1 MADSLSRT
9 LARFVDNLQF
19 ESLPAEVPDKIK
31 TSLLHGLLGAFLG
44 AETEHA
50 KSSIELVKLEEGR
63 ADGASILV
71 DGTKA
76 TRCGAAFANS
86 KMMHATNQ
94 SDSYRMLIHPGP
106 CIIPAALATAQI
118 ERRAGRELITALAAG
133 YEVEARIAGDFI
145 PSTQARGFRS
155 SPVYGTLGAAVA
167 TAKLLRLNVDQ
178 LVTTMALACTFT
190 GGTTEGPRSGGREM
204 LFHEPNAT
212 RNGIMAALLAREHVR
227 GSETALEGAAGF
239 YNAFTGNN
247 RGDLSYVFDGPD
259 HVSLDSIVS
268 DLGERW
274 ELLHVTPKLYPTAGY
289 NCPVIELMT
298 EMRAT
303 HNLPIDEIEK
313 ITVDMNWLETTYPS
327 PAFPNPERSANAPAV
342 GSTHYFTAYTCVHG
356 NYHPLRQRID
366 PGDGSNDDD
375 AAVMGLMKKVEVI
388 GHQDRQA
395 FAPRITVSLE
405 GGTEYMGEYRGNEL
419 EWNLATELR
428 RVRPLFD
435 DMPWPKEKLESVA
448 QMVTGLE
455 IEQRMDHLIAQCVKI
470 DIL

>member
-19 ESLPAEVPDKIK
+19 ENLPPEVPDKVK
-31 TSLLHGLLGAFLG
+31 TSLIHALLGSFLG
-44 AETEHA
+44 AETAHA
-50 KSSIELVKLEEGR
+50 KASIELVKLEESR
-63 ADGASILV
+63 VDGATILV
-71 DGTKA
+71 DGTRA

-86 KMMHATNQ
+86 KLMHATNQ

-106 CIIPAALATAQI
+106 CVIPAALATAQI
-118 ERRAGRELITALAAG
+118 ERRTGRELITALAAG
-133 YEVEARIAGDFI
+133 YEVEARIAGDYI

-167 TAKLLRLNVDQ
+167 TAKLLRLTVDQ

-190 GGTTEGPRSGGREM
+190 GGTTEGARAGGREM

-212 RNGIMAALLAREHVR
+212 RNGIMAALLAKEQLR

-247 RGDLSYVFDGPD
+247 RGDLSYVFDGSD
-259 HVSLDSIVS
+259 HVPLENVVA

-274 ELLHVTPKLYPTAGY
+274 ELMHVTPKLYPTAGY
-289 NCPVIELMT
+289 NCPVIELMSDI
-298 EMRAT
+298 RSA
-303 HNLPIDEIEK
+303 HNLPIQEIEK

-327 PAFPNPERSANAPAV
+327 PAFPNPERSADAPAV
-342 GSTHYFTAYTCVHG
+342 GSTHYFAAYTCVKG
-356 NYHPLRQRID
+356 NYPPLRRRID
-366 PGDGSNDDD
+366 PGDGTAEED
-375 AAVMGLMKKVEVI
+375 APVMDLMKKVEVV
-388 GHQDRQA
+388 GHRDRRA
-395 FAPRITVSLE
+395 FAPRITVTLA
-405 GGTEYMGEYRGNEL
+405 GGTEYAGEYHGNEL

-435 DMPWPKEKLESVA
+435 DMPWPRDNLESIA
-448 QMVTGLE
+448 QIVTGLE
-455 IEQRMDHLIAQCVKI
+455 IEQRMDHLIAQCVK
-470 DIL
+470 LT

>member
-19 ESLPAEVPDKIK
+19 ENLPPEVPDKIK
-31 TSLLHGLLGAFLG
+31 TSLIHALLGAFLG

-50 KSSIELVKLEEGR
+50 RSSIELVKLEEAR
-63 ADGASILV
+63 PDGATILV

-118 ERRAGRELITALAAG
+118 ERRAGRELVTALAAG

-155 SPVYGTLGAAVA
+155 SPVYGTLGAAVT

-247 RGDLSYVFDGPD
+247 RGDLSYAFDGPE
-259 HVSLDSIVS
+259 HVSLDSVVA

-289 NCPVIELMT
+289 NCPVIELMS
-298 EMRAT
+298 
-303 HNLPIDEIEK
+303 EIRGV
-313 ITVDMNWLETTYPS
+313 TQS
-327 PAFPNPERSANAPAV
+327 P
-342 GSTHYFTAYTCVHG
+342 H
-356 NYHPLRQRID
+356 
-366 PGDGSNDDD
+366 
-375 AAVMGLMKKVEVI
+375 
-388 GHQDRQA
+388 
-395 FAPRITVSLE
+395 
-405 GGTEYMGEYRGNEL
+405 
-419 EWNLATELR
+419 
-428 RVRPLFD
+428 
-435 DMPWPKEKLESVA
+435 
-448 QMVTGLE
+448 
-455 IEQRMDHLIAQCVKI
+455 
-470 DIL
+470 

>member
-19 ESLPAEVPDKIK
+19 ENLPPEVPDKVK

-50 KSSIELVKLEEGR
+50 RSTIELVKLEEGR
-63 ADGASILV
+63 PDGATILV

-118 ERRAGRELITALAAG
+118 ERRTGRELVTALAAG

-167 TAKLLRLNVDQ
+167 TGKLLRLNVDQ
-178 LVTTMALACTFT
+178 LVTALALACTFT

-212 RNGIMAALLAREHVR
+212 RNGIMAALLAREHLA
-227 GSETALEGAAGF
+227 GSETALEGSAGF

-247 RGDLSYVFDGPD
+247 RGLLSYAFDD
-259 HVSLDSIVS
+259 TDQVSLDSVVEE
-268 DLGERW
+268 LGERW

-289 NCPVIELMT
+289 NCPVIELMSDI
-298 EMRAT
+298 RAS
-303 HNLPIDEIEK
+303 HNLPVDQIEK
-313 ITVDMNWLETTYPS
+313 ITVEMNWLETTYPS
-327 PAFPNPERSANAPAV
+327 PAFPNPERSADAPAV
-342 GSTHYFTAYTCVHG
+342 GSTHYFAAYTCVHG
-356 NYHPLRQRID
+356 HYPPLRQRID
-366 PGDGSNDDD
+366 PGDGSNDDN
-375 AAVMGLMKKVEVI
+375 AAVMSLMKKVEVV
-388 GHQDRQA
+388 GHRDRRA
-395 FAPRITVSLE
+395 FAPRITLALE
-405 GGTEYMGEYRGNEL
+405 GGIEYKGEYRGNEL

-435 DMPWPKEKLESVA
+435 DMPWPREKLESVSE
-448 QMVTGLE
+448 MVSGLE
-455 IEQRMDHLIAQCVKI
+455 IEQRMDHLIAQCVRI
-470 DIL
+470 GVM